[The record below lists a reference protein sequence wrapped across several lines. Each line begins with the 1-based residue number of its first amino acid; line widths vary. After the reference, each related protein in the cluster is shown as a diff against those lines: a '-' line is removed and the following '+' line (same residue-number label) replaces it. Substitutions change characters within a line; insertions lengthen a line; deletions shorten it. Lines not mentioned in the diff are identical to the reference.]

1 MISAREALD
10 ALRDLQEEAA
20 TSGRD
25 FGRGF
30 AHAVALLDGIVTAP
44 AALQLQPDVYVS
56 ENRRVM
62 VMVLDS
68 GVATVASRAMES
80 DRWSPPGNPLYL
92 ER

>member
-10 ALRDLQEEAA
+10 ALRAMQEEAA

-44 AALQLQPDVYVS
+44 EATAPDVYVS
-56 ENRRVM
+56 ESRRVM
-62 VMVLDS
+62 VVVVES
-68 GVATVASRAMES
+68 GFATMASRATES
-80 DRWSPPGNPLYL
+80 DRWSPPGTPLTR